1 MKLYPT
7 RFFMELKWLENCYQ
21 QQSCSRRGVLFP
33 LTQKVTLF
41 DSSDHLLNQ
50 QQQCLDKTFSSDKKL
65 KSFIQSPLLHLS
77 FLFENAKR
85 TSCLTKTSLPQ
96 IMLNECWQ
104 AKSDAAN
111 ISRSVF
117 EWSPI
122 SQDISKY
129 LIFVIDFLSMSLY
142 ICSVFMDLCWLIGGS
157 LFQWNSQY
165 LAPRGE
171 RNPSF
176 PLWGPE
182 VNFLSVICNNN
193 NLYFVLLKISL
204 ISGK

>member
-1 MKLYPT
+1 MIGKLLSTTKLFTTRCSFPPYPKSYIV
-7 RFFMELKWLENCYQ
+7 RQLWSLVEPAAAVSGEN
-21 QQSCSRRGVLFP
+21 
-33 LTQKVTLF
+33 
-41 DSSDHLLNQ
+41 
-50 QQQCLDKTFSSDKKL
+50 FSSDKTL

-111 ISRSVF
+111 ILRSVF
-117 EWSPI
+117 EWSLI

-129 LIFVIDFLSMSLY
+129 LIFVFDFLSKSLY
-142 ICSVFMDLCWLIGGS
+142 ICTVFMDLCWLIGGS

>member
-1 MKLYPT
+1 MSNVKIVSLDFSGNSNDWKIVINNKAIHDEVFFSPLSKKLH
-7 RFFMELKWLENCYQ
+7 
-21 QQSCSRRGVLFP
+21 CSTALITCWTSSSSVWIKLFVRQ
-33 LTQKVTLF
+33 T
-41 DSSDHLLNQ
+41 
-50 QQQCLDKTFSSDKKL
+50 L
-65 KSFIQSPLLHLS
+65 KSFIQSPLLRLS

-129 LIFVIDFLSMSLY
+129 LTFVFDFLSMSLY

-157 LFQWNSQY
+157 LSNGILNIWLSGANGI
-165 LAPRGE
+165 RH
-171 RNPSF
+171 
-176 PLWGPE
+176 
-182 VNFLSVICNNN
+182 FLSEARKWTFYQN
-193 NLYFVLLKISL
+193 
-204 ISGK
+204 